1 MQCYLNLIKL
11 VSTTY
16 YISKATPA
24 NNTNYSCHTNVVELA
39 IVLTNHI
46 WSILCHIMLLVIN
59 SLGSSGKMNSQ
70 PMIGGSLW

>member
-16 YISKATPA
+16 YISKATPT
-24 NNTNYSCHTNVVELA
+24 NNTNYSCHINVVELA

-46 WSILCHIMLLVIN
+46 RSILCHIMLLVIN
-59 SLGSSGKMNSQ
+59 SLGSSGKINSQ
-70 PMIGGSLW
+70 PMNEGSLW